1 MRKYLLA
8 GLMAGAAAISA
19 TPASAQEATPFS
31 GVRVEGIVGYDTT
44 DVEDENSSGI
54 AYGAGVGYDFQMG
67 GLVAGIEAE
76 ASDSTLDE
84 CVSDVD
90 LVGDELCV
98 QAGRDLYVGG
108 RIGAA
113 VSRNVLLYGKAGYT
127 NARVALDYEDGTA
140 GTCSTSRKARIWTAS
155 ASAAASSSRS
165 ARTASPRPNIA
176 IRTTSRAS
184 TATRSSPASASASD
198 ARSEVIP
205 AQAWI
210 ENRGRSG
217 DAPAPFFLVV
227 IHWRALPGPL

>member
-19 TPASAQEATPFS
+19 TPASAQEAAPFS

-44 DVEDENSSGI
+44 DVEDENSSGV
-54 AYGAGVGYDFQMG
+54 AYGVGVGYDFQMG

-140 GTCSTSRKARIWTAS
+140 GTVLDFEEGENLDGVRVGAGLEFALGPNSFAKAEYRYS
-155 ASAAASSSRS
+155 NYEQGFDRH
-165 ARTASPRPNIA
+165 
-176 IRTTSRAS
+176 
-184 TATRSSPASASASD
+184 
-198 ARSEVIP
+198 
-205 AQAWI
+205 QAVAGFGF
-210 ENRGRSG
+210 R
-217 DAPAPFFLVV
+217 F
-227 IHWRALPGPL
+227 